1 MANGIDYD
9 LFKGPLITIG
19 LIATAHVTNVATS
32 ALTVEST
39 MLDGYERVLSQS
51 KLTVVCNSVTS
62 CGSKHLMVKFCLG
75 QLVDFNLE

>member
-1 MANGIDYD
+1 MKGYSAAIANGIDYDFD

-39 MLDGYERVLSQS
+39 MLW
-51 KLTVVCNSVTS
+51 
-62 CGSKHLMVKFCLG
+62 
-75 QLVDFNLE
+75 

>member
-1 MANGIDYD
+1 MNNYSAAMANGIDYD

-39 MLDGYERVLSQS
+39 MLW
-51 KLTVVCNSVTS
+51 
-62 CGSKHLMVKFCLG
+62 
-75 QLVDFNLE
+75 